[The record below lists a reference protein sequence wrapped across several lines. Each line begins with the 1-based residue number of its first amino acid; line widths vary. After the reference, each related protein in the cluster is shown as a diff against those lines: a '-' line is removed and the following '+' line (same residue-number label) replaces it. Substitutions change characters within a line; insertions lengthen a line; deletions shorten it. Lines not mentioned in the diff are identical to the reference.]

1 MMSRRFVLFLLV
13 FALCASSSMVMA
25 QQPSQV
31 VVFAD
36 QDLYS
41 RGDVVKFYGVTLT
54 LTEGLPAQLHFTL
67 RVERQRDLFALAD
80 PSQLQS
86 QSVFDP
92 GTGLEWMPVETHHA
106 LYRPTMSAFND
117 LVPFLEVLI
126 SRTNES
132 WQPGLYRVGAQ
143 SDIGMILQTIYFRVD
158 SRASTPVPEAK
169 LLSQDVNGLKVQL
182 DRQVYGWT
190 ALAFTS
196 SGQVVVQQLAFYG
209 PSTEMNFLFNG
220 AYSGLVSLVLFD
232 GQAGSDTAGATG
244 TFRLR

>member
-1 MMSRRFVLFLLV
+1 MSRRFVLFLLV

-36 QDLYS
+36 QDLYTK
-41 RGDVVKFYGVTLT
+41 GDVVKFYGVALGPEFPRQLT
-54 LTEGLPAQLHFTL
+54 YTFQ
-67 RVERQRDLFALAD
+67 VERQQNVSTIVD
-80 PSQLQS
+80 PGQLYP
-86 QSVFDP
+86 QSVFDS
-92 GTGLEWMPVETHHA
+92 GAGLEWVHVETHRSP
-106 LYRPTMSAFND
+106 YRPATSAFND

-132 WQPGLYRVGAQ
+132 WQPGLYRVSVQ
-143 SDIGMILQTIYFRVD
+143 PDIGMFASQTIYFRVD
-158 SRASTPVPEAK
+158 SRTSTPVPEVK
-169 LLSQDVNGLKVQL
+169 LLGQDPISLKVHL

-196 SGQVVVQQLAFYG
+196 TGQVVVQQLAFYG